1 MPGFSI
7 FIGEPSM
14 AHNLEIINGKA
25 SFAYAGRPGWHGLGQ
40 SIPPGMEDSETV
52 SELAG
57 LNRTVA
63 LVPLYTMVGGEPVA
77 VQDKFAT
84 VYEDSGFVLGVV
96 GNRYTVVQNV
106 TAFKAI
112 DRWLADGRVR
122 YETAGALD
130 EGRKVFILVRIDE
143 DFTIAGTDPVTP
155 YALVTNSH
163 DGSSG
168 LGVKLVSTRVVCQN
182 TLNVALRERGERIGI
197 RHTASAEANIE
208 SAAQALGLVSRQ
220 QRQMMER
227 FEQLAQ
233 MNAGQSDIEQVVDLV
248 APDPAKVTVS
258 LPERQSNR
266 AGRRHES
273 FMTFLQHAPE
283 LPTIVSAGG
292 LDNRWGLF
300 NATTEWMEW
309 VDPTKSTQILER
321 RMVGSLDGP
330 VSDARQQVYD
340 LLTAA

>member
-1 MPGFSI
+1 
-7 FIGEPSM
+7 M
-14 AHNLEIINGKA
+14 AHNLEINNGKA
-25 SFAYAGRPGWHGLGQ
+25 SFAYANGRPGWHGLGQ
-40 SIPPGMEDSETV
+40 AIPPGMEDSETV

-63 LVPLYTMVGGEPVA
+63 LAPLYTMVEGQPVA
-77 VQDKFAT
+77 LQDKFAT

-96 GNRYTVVQNV
+96 GSRYTVVQNV

-143 DFTIAGTDPVTP
+143 DFTIAGTDPIAP

-182 TLNVALRERGERIGI
+182 TMNVALREKGERIGI

-233 MNAGQSDIEQVVDLV
+233 MNAGQSEVEQVVDLV

-258 LPERQSNR
+258 LTERQRNR
-266 AGRRHES
+266 VGRRHES
-273 FMTFLQHAPE
+273 FMTFLRHAPE

-321 RMVGSLDGP
+321 RMVGSLDGA

>member
-1 MPGFSI
+1 
-7 FIGEPSM
+7 M

-63 LVPLYTMVGGEPVA
+63 LAPLYTMIDGQPVA
-77 VQDKFAT
+77 LQDKFAT
-84 VYEDSGFVLGVV
+84 VHEDNGFVLGVV
-96 GNRYTVVQNV
+96 GSRYTVVQNV
-106 TAFKAI
+106 TAFRAI
-112 DRWLADGRVR
+112 DRWLADGRVK

-130 EGRKVFILVRIDE
+130 EGRKVFILVRIGE

-182 TLNVALRERGERIGI
+182 TLNVALREKGERIGI

-220 QRQMMER
+220 QAEMMQR

-233 MNAGQSDIEQVVDLV
+233 MNAGHPLVEQVVELV

-258 LPERQSNR
+258 LTERQRNR

-273 FMTFLQHAPE
+273 FMTFLRHAQE

-300 NATTEWMEW
+300 NATTEWTEW

-321 RMVGSLDGP
+321 RMVGSLEGA

-340 LLTAA
+340 LLTVA

>member
-1 MPGFSI
+1 
-7 FIGEPSM
+7 M
-14 AHNLEIINGKA
+14 AHNLEISNGKA
-25 SFAYAGRPGWHGLGQ
+25 SFACAGRPGWHGLGQ

-57 LNRTVA
+57 LNRRVA
-63 LVPLYTMVGGEPVA
+63 LAPLYTMVDGQPVA
-77 VQDKFAT
+77 LQDKFAT
-84 VYEDSGFVLGVV
+84 VYQDTGFVLGVV
-96 GNRYTVVQNV
+96 GSRYTVVQNV

-112 DRWLADGRVR
+112 DRWLADGRVS

-182 TLNVALRERGERIGI
+182 TLNVALREKGERIGI

-208 SAAQALGLVSRQ
+208 SAAKALGLVSRQ

-233 MNAGQSDIEQVVDLV
+233 LKSGQGLVEQVVEVV
-248 APDPAKVTVS
+248 APDPLRIDVS
-258 LPERQSNR
+258 LTERQRNR

-273 FMTFLQHAPE
+273 FTTFLQHAKE

-292 LDNRWGLF
+292 VDNRWGLF
-300 NATTEWMEW
+300 NATTEWLEW

-321 RMVGSLDGP
+321 RMVGSLEGA

-340 LLTAA
+340 LLAAA

>member
-1 MPGFSI
+1 
-7 FIGEPSM
+7 M
-14 AHNLEIINGKA
+14 AHNLEITNGRA
-25 SFAYAGRPGWHGLGQ
+25 SFAYANGRPGWHGLGQ
-40 SIPPGMEDSETV
+40 AIPLGMEHSETV
-52 SELAG
+52 AELAG

-63 LVPLYTMVGGEPVA
+63 LVPLYTMVGGEPIA
-77 VQDKFAT
+77 VPEKFAT
-84 VYEDSGFVLGVV
+84 AYQDDGFVLGVV
-96 GNRYTVVQNV
+96 GSRYTVVQNT
-106 TAFKAI
+106 TAFRAI

-130 EGRKVFILVRIDE
+130 EGRKVFILVRIGE

-182 TLNVALRERGERIGI
+182 TLNISLREKGERIGI

-233 MNAGQSDIEQVVDLV
+233 MNAAQSQIEQVVDLV
-248 APDPAKVTVS
+248 APDPMKVEVS
-258 LPERQSNR
+258 LTERQRNR
-266 AGRRHES
+266 VSRRHES
-273 FMTFLQHAPE
+273 FMTFLQHAHE
-283 LPTIVSAGG
+283 LPTIISAGG

-321 RMVGSLDGP
+321 RMVGSLEGA

-340 LLTAA
+340 LLTAAA

>member
-1 MPGFSI
+1 
-7 FIGEPSM
+7 M
-14 AHNLEIINGKA
+14 AHNIEINNGKA
-25 SFAYAGRPGWHGLGQ
+25 SFAYANGRPGWHGLGQ
-40 SIPPGMEDSETV
+40 AIPPGMAHSETV
-52 SELAG
+52 AELAG
-57 LNRTVA
+57 LNRRVVLA
-63 LVPLYTMVGGEPVA
+63 PLYTMVDGQYVTVP
-77 VQDKFAT
+77 DKFAT
-84 VYEDSGFVLGVV
+84 VYEDTGFVLGVV
-96 GNRYTVVQNV
+96 GSRYTVVQNV
-106 TAFKAI
+106 TAFGAI

-143 DFTIAGTDPVTP
+143 DFAVAGTDPITP

-168 LGVKLVSTRVVCQN
+168 LGVKLVSTRVVCAN
-182 TLNVALRERGERIGI
+182 TLNVALREKGERIGI

-208 SAAQALGLVSRQ
+208 SAAKALGLVSRQ

-233 MNAGQSDIEQVVDLV
+233 LSAGEGLVEQVVDLV
-248 APDPAKVTVS
+248 APDPLKIEVS
-258 LPERQSNR
+258 LTERQRNR

-273 FMTFLQHAPE
+273 FMTFLQHAQE

-321 RMVGSLDGP
+321 RMVGSLEGA
-330 VSDARQQVYD
+330 VSNTRQQVYN
-340 LLTAA
+340 LLTVA

>member
-1 MPGFSI
+1 
-7 FIGEPSM
+7 
-14 AHNLEIINGKA
+14 
-25 SFAYAGRPGWHGLGQ
+25 
-40 SIPPGMEDSETV
+40 MEDSETV

-57 LNRTVA
+57 LNRRVA
-63 LVPLYTMVGGEPVA
+63 LAPLYTMVDGQPVA
-77 VQDKFAT
+77 LQDKFAT

-96 GNRYTVVQNV
+96 GSRYTVVQNV

-143 DFTIAGTDPVTP
+143 DFTIAGTDPITP

-182 TLNVALRERGERIGI
+182 TLNVSLREKGERIGI
-197 RHTASAEANIE
+197 RHTASAESNIE

-220 QRQMMER
+220 QAEMMQR
-227 FEQLAQ
+227 FQQLAQ
-233 MNAGQSDIEQVVDLV
+233 MNAGQTLVEQVVELV
-248 APDPAKVTVS
+248 APDPAKAEVS
-258 LPERQSNR
+258 LTERQRNR

-273 FMTFLQHAPE
+273 FMTFLRHAQE

-321 RMVGSLDGP
+321 RMVGSLEGA